1 MRVLVTGGA
10 GFIGS
15 AVVERLLTDD
25 HDVVILD
32 NFSNGSRDNLSGVES
47 HPRLR
52 DVIAGDVADESVVAA
67 AWKSGVDVCLHLAAE
82 GQVQKTLD
90 EPQHALRDNI
100 IGTYVPLMEARRHGT
115 RFVFMS
121 SCMVYGSAEAGAALH
136 EASATV
142 PLSVYAATKLAGE
155 QATLAFHRTYGLPVL
170 VLRPFNTYG
179 PFQKASQEGGVVSI
193 FLQNSLEGR
202 QHRVFGDGTQT
213 RDLLYID
220 DCAEFVTRA
229 ALAEHLTGEIV
240 NAGTGR
246 ETSVLDL
253 AELVDGNNTDVE
265 HVPHIHSQCEI
276 QHMLCDA
283 SKAERLLE
291 WAPRVALED
300 GLARTRAWLAKQREG
315 TLS

>member
-15 AVVERLLTDD
+15 KVVECLLADD
-25 HDVVILD
+25 HDVVVLD
-32 NFSNGSRDNLSGVES
+32 NFSNGSRDNLAAVES
-47 HPRLR
+47 HSGLR
-52 DVIAGDVADESVVAA
+52 DVISGDVADEAAIAA
-67 AWKSGVDVCLHLAAE
+67 AWQPGVDVCLHLAAE

-121 SCMVYGSAEAGAALH
+121 SCMVYGSADAGASLH
-136 EASATV
+136 EESETV

-155 QATLAFHRTYGLPVL
+155 QATLAFHHAYGLPVL

-193 FLQNSLEGR
+193 FLQNSLEG
-202 QHRVFGDGTQT
+202 HLHKVFGDGTQT

-220 DCAEFVTRA
+220 DCAEFVVRA
-229 ALAEHLTGEIV
+229 ALAKHVTGEIV

-253 AELVDGNNTDVE
+253 AGLVDGSDAQVE
-265 HVPHIHSQCEI
+265 HVTHIHSQCEI
-276 QHMLCDA
+276 RHMLCDA

-291 WAPRVALED
+291 WTPHVALED
-300 GLARTRAWLAKQREG
+300 GLARTRAWLAKQKEG